1 MSLKLVVFVVV
12 GLLALYGLF
21 TVGFPFLLA
30 LIIAIFLEPLVQLF
44 MKIPRLSRIAAA
56 TMVCSLFT
64 IVMLGLMYLIG
75 LKVISEF
82 LAFLKKLPNY
92 LTDANMLIQETVV
105 DLQKQYDELP
115 DDVVSQIQD
124 GTSSGIGALIDS
136 LNSLLGTISGSFFA
150 LAKAIP
156 NLFIF
161 FIVFIVALYLTSYS
175 LTTLKG
181 AFLSLF
187 EEKSRDK
194 VSEVLLNLRNA
205 IFGFIR
211 AQVIISFLTYIVAL
225 IGLLILDVNFAL
237 AVALLIIIVD
247 ILPILGTGSVLVPWA
262 IYTIV
267 IGNDTFQGIGL
278 IVLFLVIT
286 VFRRMIEPKIL
297 GDSIGIG
304 ALSTLISLYV
314 GFKLVGVVGLFL
326 GPIVIIIYVAL
337 KKVGL
342 LRVKIKLE

>member
-1 MSLKLVVFVVV
+1 MSLKSIFAMVV
-12 GLLALYGLF
+12 GLLFLYGLF

-44 MKIPRLSRIAAA
+44 MKILRLTRVGAA
-56 TMVCSLFT
+56 TLVCSLFT
-64 IVMLGLMYLIG
+64 LVMLGLMYLIG

-92 LTDANMLIQETVV
+92 LTDANVLIQETFV
-105 DLQKQYDELP
+105 DLQKQYDQLP
-115 DDVVSQIQD
+115 DDVVSQIQS
-124 GTSSGIGALIDS
+124 GTDTGISALIDS
-136 LNSLLGTISGSFFA
+136 LNSLLGNISGSFFA

-194 VSEVLLNLRNA
+194 IAEVLLNLRNA
-205 IFGFIR
+205 IFGFFR
-211 AQVIISFLTYIVAL
+211 AQAIISFLTYIVAL
-225 IGLLILDVNFAL
+225 IGLFILDVNFAL
-237 AVALLIIIVD
+237 AIALLIIIVD

-262 IYTIV
+262 IYMILT
-267 IGNDTFQGIGL
+267 GHSFQGIGL

-314 GFKLVGVVGLFL
+314 GFKLVGLVGLFL
-326 GPIVIIIYVAL
+326 GPIVVILYVAMR
-337 KKVGL
+337 KVGL
-342 LRVKIKLE
+342 LNVKIKLE

>member
-1 MSLKLVVFVVV
+1 
-12 GLLALYGLF
+12 
-21 TVGFPFLLA
+21 
-30 LIIAIFLEPLVQLF
+30 
-44 MKIPRLSRIAAA
+44 
-56 TMVCSLFT
+56 
-64 IVMLGLMYLIG
+64 MYLIG
-75 LKVISEF
+75 LKLISEF

-92 LTDANMLIQETVV
+92 LTDANLMIQETVV
-105 DLQKQYDELP
+105 DWQRQYSQLP
-115 DDVVSQIQD
+115 DDVVSQIQS
-124 GTSSGIGALIDS
+124 GTDTGIRALIDS
-136 LNSLLGTISGSFFA
+136 LNSLLGNISGSFFL

-161 FIVFIVALYLTSYS
+161 FIVFIVALFLTSYS

-194 VSEVLLNLRNA
+194 VSEVLLNLRKA
-205 IFGFIR
+205 IFGFLR
-211 AQVIISFLTYIVAL
+211 AQAVISFLTYIVAL
-225 IGLLILDVNFAL
+225 IGLLILDVNFAM
-237 AVALLIIIVD
+237 AIALLIIIVD

-262 IYTIV
+262 IYMILT
-267 IGNDTFQGIGL
+267 GHSFQGVGL

-314 GFKLVGVVGLFL
+314 GFKLVGMVGLFL
-326 GPIVIIIYVAL
+326 GPIVVILYVAMR
-337 KKVGL
+337 KVGL
-342 LRVKIKLE
+342 LKIKIKLE

>member
-1 MSLKLVVFVVV
+1 MSLKSIFVIAV
-12 GLLALYGLF
+12 GLLFLYGLF

-30 LIIAIFLEPLVQLF
+30 LIIAIFIEPLVLLF
-44 MKIPRLSRIAAA
+44 MRIPRMSRIGAA
-56 TMVCSLFT
+56 TLVCSLFT
-64 IVMLGLMYLIG
+64 LVVLGLMYLIG
-75 LKVISEF
+75 LKLISEF

-92 LTDANMLIQETVV
+92 LTDANLMIQETVV
-105 DLQKQYDELP
+105 DWQRQYSQLP
-115 DDVVSQIQD
+115 DDVVSQIQS
-124 GTSSGIGALIDS
+124 GTDTGIRALIDS
-136 LNSLLGTISGSFFA
+136 LNSLLGNISGSFFL

-161 FIVFIVALYLTSYS
+161 FIVFIVALFLTSYS

-194 VSEVLLNLRNA
+194 VSEVLLNLRKA
-205 IFGFIR
+205 IFGFLR
-211 AQVIISFLTYIVAL
+211 AQAVISFLTYIVAL
-225 IGLLILDVNFAL
+225 IGLLILDVNFAM
-237 AVALLIIIVD
+237 AIALLIIIVD

-262 IYTIV
+262 IYMILT
-267 IGNDTFQGIGL
+267 GHSFQGVGL

-314 GFKLVGVVGLFL
+314 GFKLVGMVGLFL
-326 GPIVIIIYVAL
+326 GPIVVILYVAMR
-337 KKVGL
+337 KVGL
-342 LRVKIKLE
+342 LKIKIKLE

>member
-1 MSLKLVVFVVV
+1 MSIKSILVMIV
-12 GLLALYGLF
+12 GLLFLYGLF

-44 MKIPRLSRIAAA
+44 MRIPRLSRIAAA

-64 IVMLGLMYLIG
+64 LGMLGLMYLIG

-82 LAFLKKLPNY
+82 LAFLKNLPTY
-92 LTDANMLIQETVV
+92 LNDANELIQVTVV
-105 DLQKQYDELP
+105 DMQKQYDQLP
-115 DDVVSQIQD
+115 DDVVQQIQS
-124 GTSSGIGALIDS
+124 GTDTGIRALIDS
-136 LNSLLGTISGSFFA
+136 LNSLLGNISGSFFA
-150 LAKAIP
+150 IAKAIP

-175 LTTLKG
+175 LTSLKG

-187 EEKSRDK
+187 EEKSRSK
-194 VSEVLLNLRNA
+194 ISEVLLNLRNA
-205 IFGFIR
+205 IFGFLR
-211 AQVIISFLTYIVAL
+211 AQAIISFLTYLVAL
-225 IGLLILDVNFAL
+225 IGLLILDVHFAL
-237 AVALLIIIVD
+237 AIALLIIIVD

-262 IYTIV
+262 VYVLLT
-267 IGNDTFQGIGL
+267 GDSFQGIGL

-297 GDSIGIG
+297 GNSIGIG

-314 GFKLVGVVGLFL
+314 GFKLVGIVGLFL
-326 GPIVIIIYVAL
+326 GPIVVIVYVAMR
-337 KKVGL
+337 KVGL
-342 LRVKIKLE
+342 LNIKIKLE

>member
-1 MSLKLVVFVVV
+1 MSLKSIVVV
-12 GLLALYGLF
+12 IVSLLFLYGLF

-44 MKIPRLSRIAAA
+44 MKIPRLSRVGAA
-56 TMVCSLFT
+56 TLVCSLFT
-64 IVMLGLMYLIG
+64 ISVLGLMYLIG

-92 LTDANMLIQETVV
+92 LTDANVMIQETVV
-105 DLQKQYDELP
+105 DLQKQYDQLP

-124 GTSSGIGALIDS
+124 GTDSGISALIDS
-136 LNSLLGTISGSFFA
+136 LNSLLGNISGSFFA

-161 FIVFIVALYLTSYS
+161 FIVFIVALFLTSYS

-194 VSEVLLNLRNA
+194 ISEVLLNLRNA
-205 IFGFIR
+205 IFGFLR
-211 AQVIISFLTYIVAL
+211 AQAIISFLTYIVAL
-225 IGLLILDVNFAL
+225 VGLLILDVNFAL
-237 AVALLIIIVD
+237 AIALLIIIVD

-262 IYTIV
+262 VYTILT
-267 IGNDTFQGIGL
+267 GDSFQGVGL
-278 IVLFLVIT
+278 IVLFVVIT
-286 VFRRMIEPKIL
+286 IFRRMIEPKIL

-314 GFKLVGVVGLFL
+314 GFKLVGIVGLFL
-326 GPIVIIIYVAL
+326 GPIVVILYVAMR
-337 KKVGL
+337 KVGL
-342 LRVKIKLE
+342 LNVKIKLE

>member
-1 MSLKLVVFVVV
+1 MSLKSVVFVVV
-12 GLLALYGLF
+12 GLLSLYGLF

-44 MKIPRLSRIAAA
+44 MKIPRLSRVGAA

-64 IVMLGLMYLIG
+64 IVVLGLMYLIG

-92 LTDANMLIQETVV
+92 LTDANTMIQETVV
-105 DLQKQYDELP
+105 DFQKQYDELP
-115 DDVVSQIQD
+115 DEVVSQIQD

-205 IFGFIR
+205 IFGFLR

-326 GPIVIIIYVAL
+326 GPIVVIIYVAL

-342 LRVKIKLE
+342 MKVKIKLE

>member
-1 MSLKLVVFVVV
+1 MSFKSIFLAVA
-12 GLLALYGLF
+12 GLLFLYGLF

-44 MKIPRLSRIAAA
+44 MKIPRMSRVGAA
-56 TMVCSLFT
+56 TLVCSLFT
-64 IVMLGLMYLIG
+64 ISVLGLMYLIG

-92 LTDANMLIQETVV
+92 LTDANELIQKTVI
-105 DLQKQYDELP
+105 DMQKQYDQLP
-115 DDVVSQIQD
+115 DDVVSQIQS
-124 GTSSGIGALIDS
+124 GTNSGISALIDS
-136 LNSLLGTISGSFFA
+136 LNSLLGNISGSFFA

-161 FIVFIVALYLTSYS
+161 FIVFVVALFLTSYS
-175 LTTLKG
+175 LTSLKG

-194 VSEVLLNLRNA
+194 IAEVLLNLRNA

-211 AQVIISFLTYIVAL
+211 AQAIISFLTYIVAL
-225 IGLLILDVNFAL
+225 IGLLVLDVNFAL
-237 AVALLIIIVD
+237 AIALLIIIVD

-262 IYTIV
+262 VYTILS
-267 IGNDTFQGIGL
+267 GNSFQGIGL
-278 IVLFLVIT
+278 IVLFGVIT
-286 VFRRMIEPKIL
+286 IFRRMIEPKIL

-314 GFKLVGVVGLFL
+314 GFKLVGIVGLFL
-326 GPIVIIIYVAL
+326 GPIVVIIYVAMR
-337 KKVGL
+337 KVGL
-342 LRVKIKLE
+342 LNIKIKLE